1 MAEITMLFRGYIWS
15 LVGYDDGRVESVETK
30 SLSGVTTQ
38 EPEPWVFRGDTAQFP
53 VPSTWSLSMPV
64 YDVYDEAVRAGEWN
78 SSAAAYKVV
87 TAHLTRYAMND
98 IGQVVYIDLA
108 FVPETQRWYSRR
120 PMPGPLLP

>member
-38 EPEPWVFRGDTAQFP
+38 DPEPWTFRGDTAQFP
-53 VPSTWSLSMPV
+53 VPSTETWLAPV
-64 YDVYDEAVRAGEWN
+64 LKEEEWRFDATG
-78 SSAAAYKVV
+78 SFHVV
-87 TAHLTRYAMND
+87 TVNLTRYAVND
-98 IGQVVYIDLA
+98 IGQVFYIDLA

-120 PMPGPLLP
+120 PVPGPLLR

>member
-1 MAEITMLFRGYIWS
+1 MKITLIFRGYLLS
-15 LVGYDDGRVESVETK
+15 LVGYDDGKVELVETK

-38 EPEPWVFRGDTAQFP
+38 DPDPWVFRGDTAQFP

-87 TAHLTRYAMND
+87 TVNLTRYAVND
-98 IGQVVYIDLA
+98 MGQVFYIYLA

-120 PMPGPLLP
+120 PVPGPLLR

>member
-38 EPEPWVFRGDTAQFP
+38 EPEPWSFRGDTAQFP
-53 VPSTWSLSMPV
+53 VPISENWLMPITNEGKW
-64 YDVYDEAVRAGEWN
+64 DFEAEATF
-78 SSAAAYKVV
+78 KVV
-87 TAHLTRYAMND
+87 TVNLTRYAVND
-98 IGQVVYIDLA
+98 IGQVFYIDLA

-120 PMPGPLLP
+120 PVPGPLLR